1 MRCQIPRNGLC
12 FFFFLF
18 VITHKII
25 VTIFQFKPL
34 KILCFDKIIK
44 ILPNFCLKTLKNYIF
59 LCFLRYF

>member
-12 FFFFLF
+12 FFLFLF

-25 VTIFQFKPL
+25 VTIFQFNPL

-44 ILPNFCLKTLKNYIF
+44 ILPNFCLKTRKNQVF
-59 LCFLRYF
+59 